1 MDWRQCRQ
9 AGENVEVRVHAS
21 VHKGVRGAK
30 EQVPVLGNAC
40 ASAGIMTN
48 KVQEGADNTR

>member
-1 MDWRQCRQ
+1 MLFRS
-9 AGENVEVRVHAS
+9 ENVEVRAHAS

-30 EQVPVLGNAC
+30 EQMLVLNAC